1 MAISV
6 TFRTPEGT
14 DYDVELEPDQ
24 KLHLADGR
32 VIYAEDLEVGAEM
45 IYDDDDSSRGDIA
58 VKVMGDEQP

>member
-14 DYDVELEPDQ
+14 DY
-24 KLHLADGR
+24 LADGR